1 MKNHHAH
8 GNPVELYLDDS
19 PTPIA
24 SFNTPVTFDLDT
36 RELSDGEHTLT
47 IRSTDSKGTKGFR
60 VIPFVV
66 RNGPA
71 IDVEGIRKNESVDGI
86 VPILINSY
94 GKGDQT
100 KFILSG
106 SETPRGIPSWILA
119 LTVFV
124 LGWGI
129 HYLISYLYR

>member
-1 MKNHHAH
+1 MKNNSPH
-8 GNPVELYLDDS
+8 GNPVALYLDDS
-19 PTPIA
+19 PDPIA

-47 IRSTDSKGTKGFR
+47 IRSTDPKGTDGFR
-60 VIPFVV
+60 VIPFTV

-71 IDVEGIRKNESVDGI
+71 IDVEGIRNDELVDGI

-106 SETPRGIPSWILA
+106 SETPRGIPSWIIA

-129 HYLISYLYR
+129 HYLISYLYN